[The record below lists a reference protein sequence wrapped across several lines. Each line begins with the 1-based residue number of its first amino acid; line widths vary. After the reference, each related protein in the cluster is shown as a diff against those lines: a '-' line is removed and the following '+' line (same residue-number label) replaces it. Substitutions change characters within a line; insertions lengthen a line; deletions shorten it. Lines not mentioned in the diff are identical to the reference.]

1 MNDDTNDEEL
11 NYNDFD
17 FEENGVNIRIPDP
30 VKKEQLLE
38 DDRSEEDIEIEKAIH
53 LSINEYEKNIKEYEE
68 YERKIMNFYETE
80 KNRRQE
86 LFKNVIVNMQR
97 LSKYDNEIKDIY
109 DILREII
116 EFYCEQK
123 IETYTL
129 DEITYV
135 RIFKT
140 LGIIRIDKDIID
152 LLREIIIM

>member
-1 MNDDTNDEEL
+1 MDE
-11 NYNDFD
+11 NNKTTKKIRFN
-17 FEENGVNIRIPDP
+17 FEENEDNIRIPEP

-38 DDRSEEDIEIEKAIH
+38 DDRSEEDIEIEKAIN

-68 YERKIMNFYETE
+68 YERKLMEFYETE
-80 KNRRQE
+80 KKRRQE
-86 LFKNVIVNMQR
+86 LFKNVIVHIQR

-109 DILREII
+109 EILREII

-152 LLREIIIM
+152 LLREIIII